1 MFFID
6 YPYVSSYL
14 AGQLES
20 RGYPVADTPE
30 ARQLLS
36 DYRINF
42 ISLSA
47 VEALLKENPYH
58 PVYTNS
64 ENALRYISGW
74 ESWFPA
80 ARSAARCKDKAAF
93 RDHIRSFYPDYFY
106 TKMSVRE
113 LESADPDSLVYPCI
127 IKPTLGFFSLSVH
140 HAEEAGQWLTVVQKV
155 KEQANKINHAYPNS
169 VVDTEYYIVEQRIEG
184 EEYAV
189 DAYYDIDGKPVILG
203 IYHHLFSSG
212 TDVSDRVYTTSV
224 SMRKEVY
231 QTVYETLELIN
242 SDKSFRVFPM
252 HAELRISEI
261 HGCIPIEVNPMRFGG
276 WCTTADLNG
285 YAQAFGQ
292 YNAYLEQA
300 HPDILHDP
308 DGSDD
313 RYSVVVLDNSTGY
326 PSEEI
331 AEFNFEKMRERLD
344 GILEFR
350 PVDHHL
356 YNIFGFL
363 FVRTPK
369 KDVDQLTG
377 ILTDNL
383 RDFISVKETRDT

>member
-30 ARQLLS
+30 ARQLLC
-36 DYRINF
+36 DYRITF
-42 ISLSA
+42 VSLDE
-47 VEALLKENPYH
+47 VEALLRENPYH

-64 ENALRYISGW
+64 ENALKYISGW

-80 ARSAARCKDKAAF
+80 ARSAALCKDKAAF
-93 RDHIRSFYPDYFY
+93 RDHIRDFYPDYFY
-106 TKMSVRE
+106 ARMSIEE

-140 HAEEAGQWLTVVQKV
+140 HVEDAQQWQSVVAKIRGEAE
-155 KEQANKINHAYPNS
+155 KINRAYPDS
-169 VVDTEYYIVEQRIEG
+169 VVDANHFIVEQRIEG

-189 DAYYDIDGKPVILG
+189 DAYYDKDGKPVVLG

-212 TDVSDRVYTTSV
+212 TDVSDRVYTTSA
-224 SMRKEVY
+224 SIRNAVY
-231 QTVYETLELIN
+231 QTVYETLEHIN
-242 SDKSFRVFPM
+242 TDKHFRVFPV
-252 HAELRISEI
+252 HAELRLSDI

-292 YNAYLEQA
+292 YHAFIEQA

-308 DGSDD
+308 DGHDD
-313 RYSVVVLDNSTGY
+313 RFSVVVLDNSTGY
-326 PSEEI
+326 RSDEI
-331 AEFNFEKMRERLD
+331 TDFDFEKMRLRFD
-344 GILEFR
+344 DILEMR
-350 PVDHHL
+350 PVDHL
-356 YNIFGFL
+356 KYDVFGFL
-363 FVRTPK
+363 FVRSEK
-369 KDVDQLTG
+369 GHADQLNG
-377 ILTDNL
+377 ILTDDLSGYIRWKTGN
-383 RDFISVKETRDT
+383 DT